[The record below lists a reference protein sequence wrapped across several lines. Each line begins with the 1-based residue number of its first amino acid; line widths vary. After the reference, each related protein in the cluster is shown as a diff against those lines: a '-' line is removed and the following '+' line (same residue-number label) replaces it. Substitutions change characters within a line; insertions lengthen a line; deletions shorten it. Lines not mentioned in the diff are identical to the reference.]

1 MANIEVIYSVEQ
13 FISIILRTTQS
24 ETESVIEHECH
35 RQDIRFLDCC
45 VSATLKAVS
54 ISKGLISMIIFSYER
69 RVGLDC
75 NFLSRIAISTPNGN
89 RRSASVKGVM

>member
-45 VSATLKAVS
+45 H
-54 ISKGLISMIIFSYER
+54 IE
-69 RVGLDC
+69 
-75 NFLSRIAISTPNGN
+75 SRQYKQGSDFDDHI
-89 RRSASVKGVM
+89 